1 MSFDLRRGDCLSVM
15 ADMPDNSVDCV
26 VTDPPYG
33 LGFPYHSYQD
43 TRESLRNLVAGF
55 MPHALRVARNRVV
68 VLCGPTQIGL
78 YPEPLWC
85 GAVTWNTTGSFG
97 KYGFNQWTPLL
108 FYGKDVK
115 GFGNVNGV
123 TKTDTLRI
131 SGGAGVGFM
140 RSAEE
145 KKHTCPKPLN
155 LMEMV
160 VERYTEAGAS
170 VLDPFMG
177 SGTTGV
183 ACLNR
188 GRSFVGI
195 EMDEKYFSLARDRI
209 AASQE
214 AV

>member
-1 MSFDLRRGDCLSVM
+1 MTLYHGDCLEVM
-15 ADMPDNSVDCV
+15 ATLPDASVDCV

-43 TRESLRNLVAGF
+43 TRDSLRRLIDGF
-55 MPHALRVARNRVV
+55 MPHALRIARKRVV
-68 VLCGPTQIGL
+68 VLCGPTQIGM

-85 GAVTWNTTGSFG
+85 GVVTWNTTGSFG

-115 GFGNVNGV
+115 GFGSVNGCL
-123 TKTDTLRI
+123 KSDTIKI

-160 VERYTEAGAS
+160 IERYTEQGAS

-183 ACLNR
+183 ACAKR

-195 EMDEKYFSLARDRI
+195 EMDDKYFNIASERI
-209 AASQE
+209 AATGM
-214 AV
+214 AA